1 MATKFYLLP
10 YSEWPEEEKEKKRNF
25 ARAWI
30 NVKENKLRRYQ
41 KSLLRCYNLTWEQ
54 YVSLLETQEFSC
66 AICQKALV
74 VPGQGEYNGDDTAV
88 VDHDHTTGHVR
99 GLLCRKCNKALG
111 CFSDNILVLQQAI
124 NYLKGNRY
132 GC

>member
-1 MATKFYLLP
+1 MEGKFYLLP
-10 YSEWPEEEKEKKRNF
+10 YAEWPLEEKEKKR
-25 ARAWI
+25 AYASAWI

-41 KSLLRCYNLTWEQ
+41 KSILREYNLSWNHYLE
-54 YVSLLETQEFSC
+54 LLEKQQFSC
-66 AICQKALV
+66 AICKKNLV

-88 VDHDHTTGHVR
+88 VDHNHDTGEVR

-111 CFSDNILVLQQAI
+111 CFLDSSVIIREALT
-124 NYLKGNRY
+124 YLEGNSH